1 MDGTGQYAAE
11 FVAMITAVEKWAHR
25 KPKPDWNHP
34 LPSIKRALLEKSGG
48 RILQTDTGLQQ
59 TVPLGIRISGWQSFL
74 SRVSESTLYFDLTIE
89 T

>member
-34 LPSIKRALLEKSGG
+34 LPSIKRALLEKFGG

-59 TVPLGIRISGWQSFL
+59 TVPVVSGLPAGSRSFL
-74 SRVSESTLYFDLTIE
+74 KFTNRLSISM
-89 T
+89 